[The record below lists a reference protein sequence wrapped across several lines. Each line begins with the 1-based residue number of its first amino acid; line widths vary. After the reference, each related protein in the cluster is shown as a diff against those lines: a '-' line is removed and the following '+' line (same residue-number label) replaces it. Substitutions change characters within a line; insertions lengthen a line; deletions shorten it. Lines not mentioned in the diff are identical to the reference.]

1 MPEYIPPFD
10 ADSARAA
17 WDLAADV
24 YVANQD
30 SGGDVYRQEFFGPQ
44 QVAVCGDVSGRRLL
58 DVGCGSGYFAREMAR
73 GGARVTGIDISG
85 RMIEHA
91 RRHEADEPLGIDYV
105 VGDAGALGATFAPGS
120 FDVVTS
126 CMAIQDMPDIP
137 GVLRGV
143 REVLR
148 PGGRFIPS
156 ITHPCSDTPFR
167 EWERDAEGG
176 KRWLCI
182 DRYFERGK
190 LEYRWPA
197 PGEEFTTPA
206 VHATLED
213 WFGWILGAGF
223 ELRALLEPRPTDE
236 AIRVHPR
243 LRDAARIPYYL
254 ILDLA
259 VPA

>member
-10 ADSARAA
+10 AHFARAA
-17 WDLAADV
+17 WDRAADT
-24 YVANQD
+24 YAAAQD
-30 SGGDVYRQEFFGPQ
+30 AGRDFYRLEFFGPL
-44 QVAVCGDVSGRRLL
+44 QVAACGDVSGRKLL

-85 RMIEHA
+85 RMVELA
-91 RRHEADEPLGIDYV
+91 RGHEVDEPLGIEYV
-105 VGDAGALGATFAPGS
+105 LGDAGALGATFEPGS

-137 GVLRGV
+137 GVLRGI

-167 EWERDAEGG
+167 QWECDEEGG

-190 LEYRWPA
+190 LEYRWT
-197 PGEEFTTPA
+197 GWGHDFTTPA

-223 ELRALLEPRPTDE
+223 ELRALLEPRPTD
-236 AIRVHPR
+236 AAVRARPK
-243 LRDAARIPYYL
+243 LGDAARIPYYL
-254 ILDLA
+254 ILNLA
-259 VPA
+259 VPV

>member
-1 MPEYIPPFD
+1 
-10 ADSARAA
+10 
-17 WDLAADV
+17 
-24 YVANQD
+24 
-30 SGGDVYRQEFFGPQ
+30 
-44 QVAVCGDVSGRRLL
+44 
-58 DVGCGSGYFAREMAR
+58 
-73 GGARVTGIDISG
+73 VTGIDISG

-182 DRYFERGK
+182 DRYFERAK

-197 PGEEFTTPA
+197 AGEEFTTPA